1 MVAPLRILRRGE
13 GDKHEGNVRV
23 QSLGSGTAL
32 AICRLCNFLFHNNT
46 HLLNVHVE
54 VVEAVLVDVVAGE
67 GPHVLPLDPEL
78 LSRDVQPQEHVH
90 GRHAWI

>member
-1 MVAPLRILRRGE
+1 MRGMSASRAWAVA
-13 GDKHEGNVRV
+13 
-23 QSLGSGTAL
+23 Q
-32 AICRLCNFLFHNNT
+32 
-46 HLLNVHVE
+46 HLLYVVFVTFAHLLYVHVE
-54 VVEAVLVDVVAGE
+54 IVEAVLVDVVAGE

>member
-32 AICRLCNFLFHNNT
+32 AICRLHTNA

-54 VVEAVLVDVVAGE
+54 VVKAVLVDVVAGE